1 MGMRWL
7 RLRLGTLT
15 YEDWLLFCFTA
26 GNFCGTAAA
35 LAFGGPTVQGCIL
48 GAAGSF
54 GSGNRGVKEYVTVF
68 RQRAL
73 ETCGGWLAG
82 VTVCSQMLFGFLT
95 FYAGMS
101 LAVVLSVLTIRKGLL
116 GIAAFLC
123 TVLPH
128 GLVYLLVWYMLS
140 GWSGQIQ
147 KKLHILPGLLLL
159 IITGAGAFLE
169 VFVSP
174 FPGGFSIGEHRIQRI
189 NGEVNMEWLL
199 FAFGSAV
206 FAGLTAVLSKIGV
219 RDTDSDLA
227 TAVRTAVVL
236 VFSWIMVFLTGS
248 AGSIGTI
255 SAKTCLFLVLSGVAT
270 GASWLFYF
278 RALQLGDVNKV
289 APIDKSSTILTM
301 FLAALILGEGLGGMK
316 ILCMALIG
324 TGTLMMIQK
333 RNQGVENTGSSRWLG
348 AALLSAV
355 FASLTA
361 ILGKIGIQ
369 GVNPTWEQPSVPA
382 WCWQWPGSWYSIR
395 ESRSIWVESRQ
406 RAGVS
411 SLFRDLP
418 QGPPGCVITGPCRR
432 GLPVSLFREAS

>member
-26 GNFCGTAAA
+26 GIFCGTAAA
-35 LAFGGPTVQGCIL
+35 LAFGGPTGQGGIL

-54 GSGNRGVKEYVTVF
+54 GSGNRGVKEYIIVF

-128 GLVYLLVWYMLS
+128 GLVYLLVWYVLS

-174 FPGGFSIGEHRIQRI
+174 FLWG
-189 NGEVNMEWLL
+189 L
-199 FAFGSAV
+199 F
-206 FAGLTAVLSKIGV
+206 
-219 RDTDSDLA
+219 
-227 TAVRTAVVL
+227 
-236 VFSWIMVFLTGS
+236 
-248 AGSIGTI
+248 
-255 SAKTCLFLVLSGVAT
+255 
-270 GASWLFYF
+270 
-278 RALQLGDVNKV
+278 
-289 APIDKSSTILTM
+289 P
-301 FLAALILGEGLGGMK
+301 
-316 ILCMALIG
+316 
-324 TGTLMMIQK
+324 
-333 RNQGVENTGSSRWLG
+333 
-348 AALLSAV
+348 
-355 FASLTA
+355 
-361 ILGKIGIQ
+361 
-369 GVNPTWEQPSVPA
+369 
-382 WCWQWPGSWYSIR
+382 
-395 ESRSIWVESRQ
+395 
-406 RAGVS
+406 
-411 SLFRDLP
+411 
-418 QGPPGCVITGPCRR
+418 
-432 GLPVSLFREAS
+432 